1 MNGFLVMEAAE
12 AKKLREDRWKRQT
25 EPPVIDQ
32 KATAKKLRSYM
43 ERAGLKPVDIQR
55 YLRLSCVQ
63 TVYRWLDGTNIPT
76 VDHLYALSRIFRAR
90 TDDMIVFQSTDFDV
104 MPEDQQML
112 RVWRYGKSWSLKRV
126 GN

>member
-1 MNGFLVMEAAE
+1 MNCFLVMEAAE
-12 AKKLREDRWKRQT
+12 TKKLHDDRWKHQT

-32 KATAKKLRSYM
+32 KATAQKIRSYM

-76 VDHLYALSRIFRAR
+76 VDHLYALSRIFRTQ
-90 TDDMIVFQSTDFDV
+90 TDDMIVFRSSSSE
-104 MPEDQQML
+104 MLPEDQQML
-112 RVWRYGKSWSLKRV
+112 RVWRYGKNWSLKQI